1 MPLETRAWGRR
12 KTCTLLKFLL
22 AHRGDVLAVDQI
34 LDALYP
40 HADPQRAAGN
50 LRTRISELRRGLES
64 HLKCGADSQ
73 YVLRVAPGCY
83 LFSKDAPCR
92 VDIELFEGHLRAARK
107 LVHQQ
112 QWPEALEHFEE
123 AVALY
128 GGDFL
133 AEDRYEE
140 WTLAFR
146 EHYRQLFH
154 EALEGC
160 SDLYARSRR
169 YAEAVATLQR
179 VLEDDPCRESAYQRL
194 MLYENDRGDTQKALQ
209 AYERCVKELR
219 AQIDREPSP
228 ETRSLAER
236 IRKGLVEREAN

>member
-1 MPLETRAWGRR
+1 MGSRAWGRR

-50 LRTRISELRRGLES
+50 LRTRISELRRVLES
-64 HLKCGADSQ
+64 HLKRGADSQ
-73 YVLRVAPGCY
+73 YVLRVGPGSY
-83 LFSKDAPCR
+83 LFSKEAPCR
-92 VDIELFEGHLRAARK
+92 VDTEIFEGHLRAARR
-107 LVHQQ
+107 LVYQR
-112 QWPEALEHFEE
+112 QWPAALEHFEE

-140 WTLAFR
+140 WTLAPR
-146 EHYRQLFH
+146 EHYRRLFH

-169 YAEAVATLQR
+169 YAEAIAAIHR
-179 VLEDDPCRESAYQRL
+179 VLEDDPCCESAYRRL
-194 MLYENDRGDTQKALQ
+194 MLYESCQGDTQKALE
-209 AYERCVKELR
+209 AYERCKAELR
-219 AQIDREPSP
+219 RRLSREPSP
-228 ETRSLAER
+228 ETRTLAER
-236 IRKGLVEREAN
+236 IRQGFGVKVAD